1 MTGTGEGRVMAGTA
15 EMSVGVAVAC
25 MGAAVWLLGEG
36 DSAARRASC
45 CSRAAEPSG
54 VGPPGWRQMTG
65 GLRRVRGRLRAEWWS
80 PVAGLVLAVLGA
92 SVLPVVLGA
101 AGVPLLR
108 RVGWPVEARRARDR
122 RADAVIALC
131 GALAGEVRAGRQP
144 GEALLRAA
152 RDCGGLGD
160 AQATVLAAARFGGDV
175 PGALAA
181 AARQPGGEGL
191 RGLAACWRV
200 AVDQGAGL
208 AAGLDRLAAALR
220 AERDQR
226 SDLRAQLAGARAT
239 AVMLAGLPA
248 LGLLIGTALGA
259 DPLHVL
265 LHTGGGS
272 GLSGGRRGAG
282 GPGAVVGAEDRAGR
296 GGGGMS
302 GEVVHRLGVAVGIV
316 LALGW
321 LARWLVEARQRAEDA
336 ASAGRA
342 VGAGKRL
349 PASRASP
356 QAGPRG
362 SGCLPWAWRV
372 PDGPLWVASPVPRW
386 DWPVR
391 WGCGSGGCGRRRP
404 VRTRGHPTSP
414 RRRGNCPSRPICWRP
429 ASRRAPAR

>member
-1 MTGTGEGRVMAGTA
+1 MAGAA
-15 EMSVGVAVAC
+15 EMSMGAAVAC
-25 MGAAVWLLGEG
+25 MGAAVWLSGER
-36 DSAARRASC
+36 DSVARRARLLLAGGGAVGS
-45 CSRAAEPSG
+45 
-54 VGPPGWRQMTG
+54 GPPGWRQLTG

-108 RVGWPVEARRARDR
+108 RVRLAGRAGRDRER

-152 RDCGGLGD
+152 RDCGGLVD

-175 PGALAA
+175 PVALEA

-259 DPLHVL
+259 EPLHVL
-265 LHTGGGS
+265 LHTAAGLGCLVVGGVLE
-272 GLSGGRRGAG
+272 GLGLWWVLRIVRGA
-282 GPGAVVGAEDRAGR
+282 E
-296 GGGGMS
+296 
-302 GEVVHRLGVAVGIV
+302 
-316 LALGW
+316 
-321 LARWLVEARQRAEDA
+321 EAA
-336 ASAGRA
+336 
-342 VGAGKRL
+342 
-349 PASRASP
+349 
-356 QAGPRG
+356 
-362 SGCLPWAWRV
+362 
-372 PDGPLWVASPVPRW
+372 
-386 DWPVR
+386 
-391 WGCGSGGCGRRRP
+391 
-404 VRTRGHPTSP
+404 
-414 RRRGNCPSRPICWRP
+414 
-429 ASRRAPAR
+429 